1 MNSLGIGIVTFS
13 ILFFSSI
20 VGSLIKRSLEEILL
34 SDATKDI
41 VNAARGLIIGLT
53 ALTLGLLV
61 SGAKSSY
68 DGKVS
73 EVRKQAADISM
84 LGRVLKDYGSEA
96 NKAIQVLKD
105 GVNGEIRILN
115 KVADDG
121 LDALKKTSSSGMDK
135 LPRAVMDLQGNT
147 EDKALL
153 KSSAI
158 TLSQSIIGAQLKLYY
173 DRNSEIQWP
182 IMMVLIFWL
191 TVVFFSFGIFA
202 PINVISTS
210 ALLVSA
216 FSMSAALCI
225 TMEYDAPYNG
235 FVTISPSPLEDAL
248 TKF

>member
-20 VGSLIKRSLEEILL
+20 IGSLIKLSLEEILL

-158 TLSQSIIGAQLKLYY
+158 T
-173 DRNSEIQWP
+173 
-182 IMMVLIFWL
+182 
-191 TVVFFSFGIFA
+191 
-202 PINVISTS
+202 
-210 ALLVSA
+210 
-216 FSMSAALCI
+216 
-225 TMEYDAPYNG
+225 
-235 FVTISPSPLEDAL
+235 
-248 TKF
+248 